1 MVNQKSTCTNRIRFK
16 FYKKDEFKYLSHLDI
31 IRIILRALRRAGL
44 KIEYSMGYNPKP
56 RIVFSPPTPLGIESM
71 AEYSDILI
79 NENISGEKFAEKVNL
94 QLEQQMQITKAKRA
108 PLKAANLMNDIAVS
122 LYVFSFESNCPG
134 RDNCRDSYKTMIDD
148 LKKSGFSSSIYD
160 LKMEQDTEDSHIFF
174 LKLFG
179 YAKIFKEDNN
189 KFFKFN
195 DFYKYLIGR
204 LKDYGVGFRKVRK
217 EELFVIRKNILKKPM
232 DVI

>member
-1 MVNQKSTCTNRIRFK
+1 MINQKSTCTNRIRFK

-71 AEYSDILI
+71 AEYSDVLI
-79 NENISGEKFAEKVNL
+79 NEDISGEKFAEKVNL
-94 QLEQQMQITKAKRA
+94 QLKQQMQITEAKSTA
-108 PLKAANLMNDIAVS
+108 LKTANLMNDIAVS
-122 LYVFSFESNCPG
+122 LYVFSFKPSCPG
-134 RDNCRDSYKTMIDD
+134 RGISKESCRTMVDD
-148 LKKSGFSSSIYD
+148 LKKSSFSSSIYD
-160 LKMEQDTEDSHIFF
+160 LKTEQDAADSHIFF

-195 DFYKYLIGR
+195 DFYKYFIDR
-204 LKDYGVGFRKVRK
+204 LKDYGAGVREVRK
-217 EELFVIRKNILKKPM
+217 EELFVIRKNVLKTPM